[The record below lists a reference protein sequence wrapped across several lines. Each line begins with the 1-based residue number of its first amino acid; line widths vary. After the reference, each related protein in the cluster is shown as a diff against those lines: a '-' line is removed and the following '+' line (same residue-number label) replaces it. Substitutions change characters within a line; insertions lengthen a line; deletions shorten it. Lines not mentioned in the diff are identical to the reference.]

1 MTHLGQIPHLAQP
14 DRVSIQ
20 RPSNAP
26 KSFLDNSL
34 PDWRRLVKISA
45 RPLHLSGRRRVI
57 QRSGWVVTPNVS
69 RAPSAPLQPLEESTM
84 KWTKPEAEIVAVT
97 MEVTAYVATL

>member
-1 MTHLGQIPHLAQP
+1 MGQIPHLAQS
-14 DRVSIQ
+14 DRAGIK

-26 KSFLDNSL
+26 KSFRDNSL
-34 PDWRRLVKISA
+34 PDWRQPMKISA
-45 RPLHLSGRRRVI
+45 RPLHLNGRRRVI
-57 QRSGWVVTPNVS
+57 QRSCWVETPNVS
-69 RAPSAPLQPLEESTM
+69 WAQSAPLQPLEESTM

>member
-1 MTHLGQIPHLAQP
+1 MTQLGRIPHLGPTGTRGNFA
-14 DRVSIQ
+14 
-20 RPSNAP
+20 PSCSCKTLLA
-26 KSFLDNSL
+26 KWLC
-34 PDWRRLVKISA
+34 DWHQAMKIAA
-45 RPLHLSGRRRVI
+45 RPLRLRGRRRVI

-69 RAPSAPLQPLEESTM
+69 RAQPAPLQPLEESTM

>member
-1 MTHLGQIPHLAQP
+1 MTQLGQIPHPYPAERAGIQP
-14 DRVSIQ
+14 TLMLCKRL
-20 RPSNAP
+20 
-26 KSFLDNSL
+26 LDN
-34 PDWRRLVKISA
+34 RLRDRNGVMKISA

-69 RAPSAPLQPLEESTM
+69 RAQSAPLQPLEESTM
-84 KWTKPEAEIVAVT
+84 KWTKPEAEVVAVT